1 MDNRNK
7 SGLDDIKTLFDGV
20 KNLALCAAL
29 AVGLK
34 EFQAPMENLGMSY
47 QARQMIN
54 TSGMLVA
61 SGFTTLAIVWL
72 CFSFKEKPAWP
83 IMFRLSLIALGTVTL
98 IVMAIIIASAT
109 ESIPSFFLFL

>member
-1 MDNRNK
+1 MDNQNK

-34 EFQAPMENLGMSY
+34 EFQAPMENLGISY
-47 QARQMIN
+47 TTRQIIN

-61 SGFTTLAIVWL
+61 IGFTALAIVWL
-72 CFSFKEKPAWP
+72 FFSFKEKPAWP
-83 IMFRLSLIALGTVTL
+83 IMFKLNLIILGTVTL
-98 IVMAIIIASAT
+98 SVMAIIIASAT
-109 ESIPSFFLFL
+109 ESIPSLFLF